1 MPSRRAFLQS
11 LGLLAVPL
19 AAGAL
24 NAARLPGPAPSGS
37 PHFQGPYGLQ
47 LYSLRNQIPADPG
60 LWFKR
65 IRTIGYTHVEA
76 AGLYNMTPQVFRQH
90 LDQASLKCDG
100 MHEPYPALDKNF
112 SQIVDTAHTLGV
124 EYVICSWVDEPLRP
138 DLDGWRRVA
147 DTFNRWGDRLKSQ
160 GLKLGY
166 HNHDYEWELFHG
178 EPAMQVLLDQTHP
191 GLVDIEM
198 DTFWV
203 LRGGQ
208 DPVTWLKRY
217 PSRFRLLHLKGMR
230 RGTPIGDF
238 WVGTSDEDTV
248 PLGQGILNVRDILIQ
263 AVANGITHT
272 YLEDESKEA
281 PEGIV
286 TSMNYLK
293 TVRI

>member
-11 LGLLAVPL
+11 LGLLAAPL

-90 LDQASLKCDG
+90 LDQAGLKCDG

-138 DLDGWRRVA
+138 NLDGWRRVA
-147 DTFNRWGDRLKSQ
+147 DTFIVPLAAG
-160 GLKLGY
+160 GEG
-166 HNHDYEWELFHG
+166 G
-178 EPAMQVLLDQTHP
+178 IGPEPAPQY
-191 GLVDIEM
+191 
-198 DTFWV
+198 
-203 LRGGQ
+203 RG
-208 DPVTWLKRY
+208 
-217 PSRFRLLHLKGMR
+217 
-230 RGTPIGDF
+230 I
-238 WVGTSDEDTV
+238 
-248 PLGQGILNVRDILIQ
+248 I
-263 AVANGITHT
+263 
-272 YLEDESKEA
+272 
-281 PEGIV
+281 GIV
-286 TSMNYLK
+286 RSDTK
-293 TVRI
+293 TTRPVLGERSLSAYPAAVTGRLHGPELDRIFALLGPVSLLRRVEKALALS